1 MGLYTKKINEA
12 LGLVEKEKNVFYG
25 VYKGYELTLAVNQ
38 QFYVH
43 LNFFADGNVKAQAVR
58 VFHTTSNQ
66 TMTNVG
72 VSVYGLAATV
82 NGMTANSAL
91 KKLTEKLDATIA
103 YLNVNEAKGV
113 GYCPCCGEEC
123 DLLKTIRVNDVYVS
137 LDDKCYNEVAKVAAV
152 EEQHYNAQ
160 PNNYLKGFLGALLG
174 AGIGAA
180 AWVALYYMGFLSA
193 LTAVLA
199 VFLGIILFL
208 LPVKPYAPIMEAVST
223 MANLT
228 TPLAMII
235 LGAYLAK
242 CDLIHIFTNKKVY
255 IVSFLRLVGL
265 PLLAL
270 LLLTILPIENETIK
284 MVMLI
289 VSSAPTA
296 ALLPIF
302 CQMYDH
308 DIVYGTEIVCFTT
321 LASILTLPLLILL
334 SSYIW

>member
-1 MGLYTKKINEA
+1 MGLYTKKIYETF
-12 LGLVEKEKNVFYG
+12 GLVEKEKNVFYG
-25 VYKGYELTLAVNQ
+25 VYRGYELTLAVNH
-38 QFYVH
+38 QFFVH

-152 EEQHYNAQ
+152 EEQHYNEQ
-160 PNNYLKGFLGALLG
+160 PNNYLKGFLGAILG

-199 VFLGIILFL
+199 VFLGNYFYVKFGGKANNVKNIIVAL
-208 LPVKPYAPIMEAVST
+208 VSLVVLVLACVGIYYVEVGSVIAANNLNMT
-223 MANLT
+223 PFELIFSDEELTGYFVYDMAMNV
-228 TPLAMII
+228 
-235 LGAYLAK
+235 
-242 CDLIHIFTNKKVY
+242 IFTIIGVVAQVASTKRKDQSSRTR
-255 IVSFLRLVGL
+255 VSR
-265 PLLAL
+265 
-270 LLLTILPIENETIK
+270 
-284 MVMLI
+284 
-289 VSSAPTA
+289 
-296 ALLPIF
+296 
-302 CQMYDH
+302 
-308 DIVYGTEIVCFTT
+308 
-321 LASILTLPLLILL
+321 
-334 SSYIW
+334 

>member
-1 MGLYTKKINEA
+1 MGLYTKKIYEA

-38 QFYVH
+38 QFFVH

-199 VFLGIILFL
+199 VFLGNYFYVKFGGKANNVKNIIVAL
-208 LPVKPYAPIMEAVST
+208 VSLVVLVLACVGIYYVEVGSVIAANNLNMT
-223 MANLT
+223 PFELIFSDEELTGYFVYDMAMNV
-228 TPLAMII
+228 
-235 LGAYLAK
+235 
-242 CDLIHIFTNKKVY
+242 IFTIIGVVAQVASTKRKDQSSRTR
-255 IVSFLRLVGL
+255 VSR
-265 PLLAL
+265 
-270 LLLTILPIENETIK
+270 
-284 MVMLI
+284 
-289 VSSAPTA
+289 
-296 ALLPIF
+296 
-302 CQMYDH
+302 
-308 DIVYGTEIVCFTT
+308 
-321 LASILTLPLLILL
+321 
-334 SSYIW
+334 

>member
-1 MGLYTKKINEA
+1 MGLYTKKIYETF
-12 LGLVEKEKNVFYG
+12 GLVEKEKNVFYG
-25 VYKGYELTLAVNQ
+25 VYRGYELTLAVNQ
-38 QFYVH
+38 QFFVH

-58 VFHTTSNQ
+58 VFHTASNQ

-82 NGMTANSAL
+82 NGMTTNSIM
-91 KKLTEKLDATIA
+91 KKITEKLDATIA

-174 AGIGAA
+174 AGIGAV

-199 VFLGIILFL
+199 VFLGNYFYVKFGGKANNVKNII
-208 LPVKPYAPIMEAVST
+208 VAGVSLVVLVLACVGIYYVEVGSVIAANNLNMT
-223 MANLT
+223 PFELIFSDEELTGMFVSDMAMNV
-228 TPLAMII
+228 
-235 LGAYLAK
+235 
-242 CDLIHIFTNKKVY
+242 IFTIIGVVAQVASTKRKDQSSRTR
-255 IVSFLRLVGL
+255 VSR
-265 PLLAL
+265 
-270 LLLTILPIENETIK
+270 
-284 MVMLI
+284 
-289 VSSAPTA
+289 
-296 ALLPIF
+296 
-302 CQMYDH
+302 
-308 DIVYGTEIVCFTT
+308 
-321 LASILTLPLLILL
+321 
-334 SSYIW
+334 

>member
-1 MGLYTKKINEA
+1 MGLYTKKIYDA

-38 QFYVH
+38 QFYIH

-91 KKLTEKLDATIA
+91 KKLIEKLDATIA

-113 GYCPCCGEEC
+113 GYCPYCGEEC

-152 EEQHYNAQ
+152 EEQQYNEQ
-160 PNNYLKGFLGALLG
+160 PNNFLKGFLGALLG

-180 AWVALYYMGFLSA
+180 AWVALYYIGFLSA

-199 VFLGIILFL
+199 VFLGNYFYVKFGGKANNVKNII
-208 LPVKPYAPIMEAVST
+208 VAGVSLVVLVLACVGIYYVEVGSVIAANNLNMT
-223 MANLT
+223 PFELIFSDEELKGYFIYDMAMNV
-228 TPLAMII
+228 
-235 LGAYLAK
+235 
-242 CDLIHIFTNKKVY
+242 IFTIIGVVAQIASTKRNDQSSRTR
-255 IVSFLRLVGL
+255 VS
-265 PLLAL
+265 
-270 LLLTILPIENETIK
+270 
-284 MVMLI
+284 
-289 VSSAPTA
+289 
-296 ALLPIF
+296 
-302 CQMYDH
+302 Q
-308 DIVYGTEIVCFTT
+308 
-321 LASILTLPLLILL
+321 
-334 SSYIW
+334 

>member
-1 MGLYTKKINEA
+1 MGLYTKKIYETF
-12 LGLVEKEKNVFYG
+12 GLVEKEKNVFYG
-25 VYKGYELTLAVNQ
+25 VYRGYELTLAVNQ
-38 QFYVH
+38 QFFVH

-58 VFHTTSNQ
+58 VFHTASNQ

-82 NGMTANSAL
+82 SGMTTNSIM
-91 KKLTEKLDATIA
+91 KKITEKLDATIA
-103 YLNVNEAKGV
+103 YLNVNEAKGI

-199 VFLGIILFL
+199 VFLGNYFYVKFGGKANNVKNII
-208 LPVKPYAPIMEAVST
+208 VAGVSLVVLVLACVGIYYVEVGSVIAANNLNMT
-223 MANLT
+223 PFELIFSDEELTGYFVYDMAMNV
-228 TPLAMII
+228 
-235 LGAYLAK
+235 
-242 CDLIHIFTNKKVY
+242 IFTIIGVVAQVASTKRKDQSSRTR
-255 IVSFLRLVGL
+255 VSRYSVKISGF
-265 PLLAL
+265 
-270 LLLTILPIENETIK
+270 
-284 MVMLI
+284 
-289 VSSAPTA
+289 
-296 ALLPIF
+296 
-302 CQMYDH
+302 
-308 DIVYGTEIVCFTT
+308 
-321 LASILTLPLLILL
+321 
-334 SSYIW
+334 

>member
-1 MGLYTKKINEA
+1 MGLYTKKIYDA

-38 QFYVH
+38 QFYIH

-72 VSVYGLAATV
+72 ISVYGLAATV

-152 EEQHYNAQ
+152 EEQQYNEQ
-160 PNNYLKGFLGALLG
+160 PNNYLKGFIGAVLG
-174 AGIGAA
+174 AGIGAV
-180 AWVALYYMGFLSA
+180 AWIVLYYIGFLSA

-199 VFLGIILFL
+199 VFLGNYFYVKFGGKANNVKNII
-208 LPVKPYAPIMEAVST
+208 VAGVSLVVLVLACVGIYYVEVGSVIAANNLNMT
-223 MANLT
+223 PFELIFSDEELTGMFVSDMAMNV
-228 TPLAMII
+228 
-235 LGAYLAK
+235 
-242 CDLIHIFTNKKVY
+242 IFTIIGVVAQIASTKRNDQSSRTR
-255 IVSFLRLVGL
+255 VS
-265 PLLAL
+265 
-270 LLLTILPIENETIK
+270 
-284 MVMLI
+284 
-289 VSSAPTA
+289 
-296 ALLPIF
+296 
-302 CQMYDH
+302 Q
-308 DIVYGTEIVCFTT
+308 
-321 LASILTLPLLILL
+321 
-334 SSYIW
+334 

>member
-1 MGLYTKKINEA
+1 MGLYTKKIYDA

-38 QFYVH
+38 QFYIH

-152 EEQHYNAQ
+152 EEQQYNEQ
-160 PNNYLKGFLGALLG
+160 PNNFLKGFLGALLG

-180 AWVALYYMGFLSA
+180 AWVALYYIGFLSA

-199 VFLGIILFL
+199 VFLGNYFYVKFGGKANNVKNII
-208 LPVKPYAPIMEAVST
+208 VAGVSLVVLVLACVGIYYVEVGSVIAANNLNMT
-223 MANLT
+223 PFELIFSDEELTGMFVSDMAMNV
-228 TPLAMII
+228 
-235 LGAYLAK
+235 
-242 CDLIHIFTNKKVY
+242 IFTIIGVVAQIASTKRNDQSSRTR
-255 IVSFLRLVGL
+255 VSR
-265 PLLAL
+265 
-270 LLLTILPIENETIK
+270 
-284 MVMLI
+284 
-289 VSSAPTA
+289 
-296 ALLPIF
+296 
-302 CQMYDH
+302 
-308 DIVYGTEIVCFTT
+308 
-321 LASILTLPLLILL
+321 
-334 SSYIW
+334 

>member
-1 MGLYTKKINEA
+1 MGLYTKKIYET

-25 VYKGYELTLAVNQ
+25 VYRGYELTLAVNQ

-43 LNFFADGNVKAQAVR
+43 LNFFADGNVRAQAVR
-58 VFHTTSNQ
+58 VFHTASNQ

-174 AGIGAA
+174 AGIGAV
-180 AWVALYYMGFLSA
+180 AWIVLYYLGFLSA

-199 VFLGIILFL
+199 VFLGNYFYVKFGGKANNVKNII
-208 LPVKPYAPIMEAVST
+208 VAGVSLVVLVLACVGIYYVEVGSVIAANNLNMT
-223 MANLT
+223 PFELIFSDEELTGYFVYDMAMNV
-228 TPLAMII
+228 
-235 LGAYLAK
+235 
-242 CDLIHIFTNKKVY
+242 IFTIIGVVAQVASTKRKDQSSRTKV
-255 IVSFLRLVGL
+255 SR
-265 PLLAL
+265 
-270 LLLTILPIENETIK
+270 
-284 MVMLI
+284 
-289 VSSAPTA
+289 
-296 ALLPIF
+296 
-302 CQMYDH
+302 
-308 DIVYGTEIVCFTT
+308 
-321 LASILTLPLLILL
+321 
-334 SSYIW
+334 

>member
-1 MGLYTKKINEA
+1 MGLYTKKIYETF
-12 LGLVEKEKNVFYG
+12 GLVEKEKNVFYG

-38 QFYVH
+38 QFFVH

-58 VFHTTSNQ
+58 VFHTASNQ

-82 NGMTANSAL
+82 NGMTTNSIM
-91 KKLTEKLDATIA
+91 KKITEKLDATIA

-174 AGIGAA
+174 AGIGAV

-199 VFLGIILFL
+199 VFLGNYFYVKFGGKANNVKNII
-208 LPVKPYAPIMEAVST
+208 VAGVSLVVLVLACVGIYYVEVGSVIAANNLNMT
-223 MANLT
+223 PFELIFSDEELTGMFVSDMAMNV
-228 TPLAMII
+228 
-235 LGAYLAK
+235 
-242 CDLIHIFTNKKVY
+242 IFTIIGVVAQVASTKRKDQSSRTR
-255 IVSFLRLVGL
+255 VSR
-265 PLLAL
+265 
-270 LLLTILPIENETIK
+270 
-284 MVMLI
+284 
-289 VSSAPTA
+289 
-296 ALLPIF
+296 
-302 CQMYDH
+302 
-308 DIVYGTEIVCFTT
+308 
-321 LASILTLPLLILL
+321 
-334 SSYIW
+334 

>member
-1 MGLYTKKINEA
+1 MGLYTKKIYETF
-12 LGLVEKEKNVFYG
+12 GLVEKEKNVFYG
-25 VYKGYELTLAVNQ
+25 VYRGYELTLAVNQ
-38 QFYVH
+38 QFFVH

-58 VFHTTSNQ
+58 VFHTASNQ

-82 NGMTANSAL
+82 NGMTTNSIM
-91 KKLTEKLDATIA
+91 KKITEKLDATIA

-174 AGIGAA
+174 AGIGAV

-199 VFLGIILFL
+199 VFLGNYFYVKFGGKANNVKNIIVAGVSLVVLVLACVGIYYVEVGSVIAANNLNMTPFEL
-208 LPVKPYAPIMEAVST
+208 IFSDEELTGMFVSDMAMNVIFTIIGVVAQIVST
-223 MANLT
+223 KRNDQSSRT
-228 TPLAMII
+228 R
-235 LGAYLAK
+235 
-242 CDLIHIFTNKKVY
+242 
-255 IVSFLRLVGL
+255 VSR
-265 PLLAL
+265 
-270 LLLTILPIENETIK
+270 
-284 MVMLI
+284 
-289 VSSAPTA
+289 
-296 ALLPIF
+296 
-302 CQMYDH
+302 
-308 DIVYGTEIVCFTT
+308 
-321 LASILTLPLLILL
+321 
-334 SSYIW
+334 

>member
-1 MGLYTKKINEA
+1 MGLYTKKIYEA

-25 VYKGYELTLAVNQ
+25 VYRGYELTLAVNQ

-199 VFLGIILFL
+199 VFLGNYFYVKFGGKANNVKNIIVAGVSLVVL
-208 LPVKPYAPIMEAVST
+208 VLACVGIYYVEVGSVIAVNNLNMTPFELIFSDEELKGYFISD
-223 MANLT
+223 MAMNV
-228 TPLAMII
+228 
-235 LGAYLAK
+235 
-242 CDLIHIFTNKKVY
+242 IFTIIGVVAQIASTKRNDQSSRTR
-255 IVSFLRLVGL
+255 VSR
-265 PLLAL
+265 
-270 LLLTILPIENETIK
+270 
-284 MVMLI
+284 
-289 VSSAPTA
+289 
-296 ALLPIF
+296 
-302 CQMYDH
+302 
-308 DIVYGTEIVCFTT
+308 
-321 LASILTLPLLILL
+321 
-334 SSYIW
+334 

>member
-1 MGLYTKKINEA
+1 MGLYTKKIYETF
-12 LGLVEKEKNVFYG
+12 GLVEKEKNVFYG
-25 VYKGYELTLAVNQ
+25 VYRGYELTLAVNQ
-38 QFYVH
+38 QFFVH

-58 VFHTTSNQ
+58 VFHTASNQ

-82 NGMTANSAL
+82 SGMTTNSIM
-91 KKLTEKLDATIA
+91 KKITEKLDATIA
-103 YLNVNEAKGV
+103 YLNANEAKGV

-199 VFLGIILFL
+199 VFLGNYFYVKFGGKANNVKNII
-208 LPVKPYAPIMEAVST
+208 VAGVSLVVLVLACVGIYYVEVGSVIAANNLNMT
-223 MANLT
+223 PFELIFSDEELTGYFVYDMAMNV
-228 TPLAMII
+228 
-235 LGAYLAK
+235 
-242 CDLIHIFTNKKVY
+242 IFTIIGVVAQVASTKRKDQSSRTR
-255 IVSFLRLVGL
+255 VSR
-265 PLLAL
+265 
-270 LLLTILPIENETIK
+270 
-284 MVMLI
+284 
-289 VSSAPTA
+289 
-296 ALLPIF
+296 
-302 CQMYDH
+302 
-308 DIVYGTEIVCFTT
+308 
-321 LASILTLPLLILL
+321 
-334 SSYIW
+334 

>member
-1 MGLYTKKINEA
+1 MGLYTKKIYETF
-12 LGLVEKEKNVFYG
+12 GLVEKEKNVFYG
-25 VYKGYELTLAVNQ
+25 VYRGYELTLAVNQ
-38 QFYVH
+38 QFFVH

-58 VFHTTSNQ
+58 VFHTASNQ

-82 NGMTANSAL
+82 NGMTTNSIM
-91 KKLTEKLDATIA
+91 KKITEKLDATIA

-174 AGIGAA
+174 AGVGAA

-199 VFLGIILFL
+199 VFLGNYFYVKFGGKANNVKNII
-208 LPVKPYAPIMEAVST
+208 VAGVSLVVLVLACVGIYYVEVGSVIAANNLNMT
-223 MANLT
+223 PFELIFSDEELTGYFVYDMAMNV
-228 TPLAMII
+228 
-235 LGAYLAK
+235 
-242 CDLIHIFTNKKVY
+242 IFTIIGVVAQVASTKRNDQSSRTR
-255 IVSFLRLVGL
+255 VSR
-265 PLLAL
+265 
-270 LLLTILPIENETIK
+270 
-284 MVMLI
+284 
-289 VSSAPTA
+289 
-296 ALLPIF
+296 
-302 CQMYDH
+302 
-308 DIVYGTEIVCFTT
+308 
-321 LASILTLPLLILL
+321 
-334 SSYIW
+334 

>member
-1 MGLYTKKINEA
+1 MGLYTKKIYETF
-12 LGLVEKEKNVFYG
+12 GLVEKEKNVFYG
-25 VYKGYELTLAVNQ
+25 VYRGYELTLAVNQ
-38 QFYVH
+38 QFFVH

-82 NGMTANSAL
+82 SGMTTNSIM
-91 KKLTEKLDATIA
+91 KKITEKLDATIA
-103 YLNVNEAKGV
+103 YLNANEAKGV

-199 VFLGIILFL
+199 VFLGNYFYVKFGGKANNVKNII
-208 LPVKPYAPIMEAVST
+208 VAGVSLVVLVLACVGIYYVEVGSVIAANNLNMT
-223 MANLT
+223 PFELIFSDEELTGYFVYDMAMNV
-228 TPLAMII
+228 
-235 LGAYLAK
+235 
-242 CDLIHIFTNKKVY
+242 IFTIIGVVAQVASTKRKDQSSRTR
-255 IVSFLRLVGL
+255 VSR
-265 PLLAL
+265 
-270 LLLTILPIENETIK
+270 
-284 MVMLI
+284 
-289 VSSAPTA
+289 
-296 ALLPIF
+296 
-302 CQMYDH
+302 
-308 DIVYGTEIVCFTT
+308 
-321 LASILTLPLLILL
+321 
-334 SSYIW
+334 